1 MNKMIAAGAAALLA
15 CALSTA
21 AVAQTKTTTTTTGK
35 KTGFASYAG
44 ASSQPARNTNNQGTT
59 TGPKGALKNGKTT
72 PNTNYPGR
80 KR

>member
-1 MNKMIAAGAAALLA
+1 MKKMITAGAAVLLA
-15 CALSTA
+15 CAMSTA
-21 AVAQTKTTTTTTGK
+21 AMAQKTTTTTTGK
-35 KTGFASYAG
+35 KTGFASFAG

-59 TGPKGALKNGKTT
+59 TGPRGALKNGKTT